1 MSDDFSFEASE
12 LDAANP
18 ASNGSLPGDAP
29 LSEAMHTRVQ
39 AGVNKRLSAEVDA
52 IAAAQFEEMLT
63 PELHR
68 QLADATKAKLEAEL
82 AVALSADS
90 DAESERLKFGSVEQ
104 FVREHLAVLYRREV
118 EDVPHRCWCP
128 QWWRHAEAVAR
139 LEALWRSFE
148 HLRTDP
154 HTGMSVWLRDHADHH
169 MEKLFASDGP
179 FQNCDT
185 RTGHSDRLHPLPTTP
200 APSAMFPD
208 QRQR

>member
-1 MSDDFSFEASE
+1 MSEDFSFDGLDDTATEA
-12 LDAANP
+12 AT
-18 ASNGSLPGDAP
+18 GSL
-29 LSEAMHTRVQ
+29 SEPMRARVQ
-39 AGVNKRLSAEVDA
+39 AGVDRRLSAEVDA
-52 IAAAQFEEMLT
+52 IAAAQFEELLT
-63 PELHR
+63 PELHH
-68 QLADATKAKLEAEL
+68 QLAEATRARMEAEL
-82 AVALSADS
+82 
-90 DAESERLKFGSVEQ
+90 DAAIDAAGNEPEPLKFGSVEE
-104 FVREHLAVLYRREV
+104 FVRDHLAVLYRREV

-148 HLRTDP
+148 HLRKDP

-185 RTGHSDRLHPLPTTP
+185 RTGHSDRLHPLPVDP
-200 APSAMFPD
+200 APPAMFPD